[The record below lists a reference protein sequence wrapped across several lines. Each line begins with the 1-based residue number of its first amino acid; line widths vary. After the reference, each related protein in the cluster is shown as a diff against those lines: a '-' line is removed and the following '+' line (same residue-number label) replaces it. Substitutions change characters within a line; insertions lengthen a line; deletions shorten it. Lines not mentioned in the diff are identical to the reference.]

1 MIFVDHHN
9 WLVESNLL
17 TEDMKNN
24 IGMLSYCLIEDTIDA
39 STDIDIENKT
49 VLYRIILPDD
59 LCKNLKLL
67 EEYKNNGKLGFFD
80 MRKLKSFLLK
90 KKQNDE
96 SGLGYELDE
105 IANKFI
111 KNYLSKE
118 WRAKVQYKSLKD
130 YDGKEDLWLHAT
142 SNKQTD

>member
-24 IGMLSYCLIEDTIDA
+24 IAMLSFCLIEDTVDA
-39 STDIDIENKT
+39 STNIDFENKT
-49 VLYRIILPDD
+49 VLYKVIITED

-67 EEYKNNGKLGFFD
+67 EEYKDKGKLGFFD
-80 MRKLKSFLLK
+80 MRKLRNFLVK
-90 KKQNDE
+90 KRQNDE

-105 IANKFI
+105 IANRFI
-111 KNYLSKE
+111 KAYLNKE
-118 WRAKVQYKSLKD
+118 WTATVEYRSMKE
-130 YDGKEDLWLHAT
+130 YDGKKDIWLHGT
-142 SNKQTD
+142 NNQPLN